1 MTSSLHYRKYLKP
14 YAQKLRREMTDAE
27 RKLWYHL
34 RQNNIDGLRF
44 NRQVPIGNFIVD
56 FLCRKKKLII
66 ELDGGQH
73 GDDEQKRKDIAR
85 DAALDNLG
93 YAVLRFNDHDAL
105 VNTDGVV
112 LQIVSYLEGGNPQ
125 NPSRS
130 P

>member
-34 RQNNIDGLRF
+34 RQNTIDGLRF

-66 ELDGGQH
+66 ELDGSQH
-73 GDDEQKRKDIAR
+73 EDDEQKRKDIAR
-85 DAALDNLG
+85 DATLNNLG

-105 VNTDGVV
+105 INTGGVIE
-112 LQIVSYLEGGNPQ
+112 QIISHIRQASPINPY
-125 NPSRS
+125 RS